1 MESNELPLG
10 FGFALAQ
17 NPEAMRNFANKMLKH
32 GILTNTGQRPADSGP
47 KIPVKYTFNKDKYDE
62 MKSKGFR
69 LEF

>member
-1 MESNELPLG
+1 
-10 FGFALAQ
+10 
-17 NPEAMRNFANKMLKH
+17 MLKH